1 MLAMG
6 VDRKQFDRKKA
17 EKHMPAAWIDV
28 SLFHCVAAS
37 FCVCLCVSLCPAHTH
52 AKQKPLFPLHSHVQ
66 LH

>member
-28 SLFHCVAAS
+28 SFFHCVAAC
-37 FCVCLCVSLCPAHTH
+37 FRVYLCASLCPAHTR
-52 AKQKPLFPLHSHVQ
+52 AKQNPLFPLHTHVQ
-66 LH
+66 H